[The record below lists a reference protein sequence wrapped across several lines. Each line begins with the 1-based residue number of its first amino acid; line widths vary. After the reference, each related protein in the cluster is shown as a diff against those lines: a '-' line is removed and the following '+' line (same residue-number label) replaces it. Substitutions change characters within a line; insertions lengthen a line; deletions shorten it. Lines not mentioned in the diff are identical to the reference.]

1 MFRALTA
8 LEETIT
14 ALVEALLMEV
24 EVGLQHRQ
32 LAYTTDPSQYS
43 CLYGYMMTWSVSRY
57 LYDLPYWMS

>member
-32 LAYTTDPSQYS
+32 LAYTTDPSQ
-43 CLYGYMMTWSVSRY
+43 
-57 LYDLPYWMS
+57 